1 MPDLLEQLRTLLL
14 TLVSPV
20 HAQHPARFAVFPCAV
35 LYESGNTVHARCDGH
50 AHLHEIEYTLE
61 FWALSPAET
70 HALSARVDDL
80 FSSLGLS
87 RMYCTDLF
95 DDATSAHRRVL
106 RYRAL
111 CDTTGVL
118 TQ

>member
-1 MPDLLEQLRTLLL
+1 MPDILEYLRTLLL
-14 TLVSPV
+14 TVLSPI
-20 HAQHPARFAVFPCAV
+20 HAQYPARFAVFPCAV
-35 LYESGNTVHARCDGH
+35 LYESGNSVHARCDGR

-70 HALSARVDDL
+70 HALSARADTLLSD
-80 FSSLGLS
+80 LGLM
-87 RMYCTDLF
+87 RTHCADLF
-95 DDATSAHRRVL
+95 DDDTRAHRRVL

-111 CDTTGVL
+111 CDDAGVL